1 MSHTSS
7 GEEQNK
13 TKKAKQIFLTLKSPF
28 KNFGKKV
35 NQTKKKKENTVKLWI
50 RFIQA
55 KQVNTSMK

>member
-7 GEEQNK
+7 GEKQNK

-35 NQTKKKKENTVKLWI
+35 NQTTKKKRILLNSGLDLYKLN
-50 RFIQA
+50 
-55 KQVNTSMK
+55 K